1 VRWFSALWQRPR
13 HRPDEPLD
21 VLRQRGFIA
30 IDLETTGLDP
40 RRDRIVAL
48 AAVKFVGDAVVP
60 ALVTLVNPGQRIPA
74 SATTIHGID
83 DAMVADAPDEAT
95 VVQRLDEVC
104 AGEVIVGHSV
114 SFDVTVLA
122 RARRQSIVTPPRAT
136 LCTQRLAASLHPT
149 WTDLTLE
156 AVSASLGV
164 PVAGRHTAE
173 GDAVIAGRLLI
184 ALLPRLRA
192 RGIRTLA
199 DSLWLQE
206 TGAMGR

>member
-1 VRWFSALWQRPR
+1 MRWFSALWRRPR
-13 HRPDEPLD
+13 HRPDEPLE

-40 RRDRIVAL
+40 RRDRIVSV
-48 AAVKFVGDAVVP
+48 AAVKFVGDDLVP
-60 ALVTLVNPGQRIPA
+60 ALVTLVNPGQPIPA

-114 SFDVTVLA
+114 AFDVAVLA
-122 RARRQSIVTPPRAT
+122 RARRQSIVTPPPLAT

-156 AVSASLGV
+156 AVSAFLGV
-164 PVAGRHTAE
+164 PVDGRHTAE

-199 DSLWLQE
+199 DSLWLQD
-206 TGAMGR
+206 GAMGR

>member
-1 VRWFSALWQRPR
+1 M
-13 HRPDEPLD
+13 
-21 VLRQRGFIA
+21 LRQRGFMA

-40 RRDRIVAL
+40 RRDRIVSL
-48 AAVKFVGDAVVP
+48 AAVKFVGDDVVP
-60 ALVTLVNPGQRIPA
+60 ALVTLVNPGQPIPA

-114 SFDVTVLA
+114 AFDVAVLA
-122 RARRQSIVTPPRAT
+122 RARRQSIVTPPLAT

-164 PVAGRHTAE
+164 PVDGRHTAE